1 MLKIFF
7 RCDVFI
13 RLSVNFLNNF
23 CRKTMRIYLL
33 ILFTLVLGA
42 CTKTVETVYH
52 EDKDLTRF
60 TTKPFKTEKKNKE
73 IELVAEKECSGKV
86 ICTDQEIKL
95 RVIHAGRFTF
105 LKGKDLDL
113 ETEQGQ
119 INLNQRDY
127 SYTYDSL
134 RKAKDG
140 TSGLLTEQ
148 FLIWVSESDF
158 KKAAHAEQATMYIGE
173 FAFELTSEERIP
185 WQILMDKGRL
195 LEIMDEEQQREY
207 GQYQHETKGKKQ
219 HDVRKKRMVSE
230 AAESTWKMVQDS
242 NNPEDFRY
250 FLEQFPDSPYA
261 IPAKLKLKQLERNNQ

>member
-1 MLKIFF
+1 MLNIFF

-95 RVIHAGRFTF
+95 RVIHAGRFAF

-127 SYTYDSL
+127 SYTYDTL

-148 FLIWVSESDF
+148 FLIWVSEPDF

-261 IPAKLKLKQLERNNQ
+261 IPAKLKLKQLERGKE

>member
-1 MLKIFF
+1 MLNIFF

-219 HDVRKKRMVSE
+219 HDLRKKRMVSE

>member
-134 RKAKDG
+134 RKAKDA

-148 FLIWVSESDF
+148 FLIWVSEPDF

-207 GQYQHETKGKKQ
+207 GQYQHETKGGKQ
-219 HDVRKKRMVSE
+219 HDLRKKRMVSE

-261 IPAKLKLKQLERNNQ
+261 IPAKLKLKQLERGKE

>member
-1 MLKIFF
+1 MLNIFF

-127 SYTYDSL
+127 SYTYDTL

-219 HDVRKKRMVSE
+219 HDVRKKRMTSE

-261 IPAKLKLKQLERNNQ
+261 IPAKLKLKQLERGKE

>member
-1 MLKIFF
+1 MLNIFF

-60 TTKPFKTEKKNKE
+60 TTKPFKAEKKNKE
-73 IELVAEKECSGKV
+73 IELVAEKECAGKV

-95 RVIHAGRFTF
+95 RVIHAGRFAF

-127 SYTYDSL
+127 SYTYDTL

-207 GQYQHETKGKKQ
+207 GQYQHETKGGKQ

>member
-13 RLSVNFLNNF
+13 RLSVNFPNNF
-23 CRKTMRIYLL
+23 CRKTMRIYFL
-33 ILFTLVLGA
+33 ILFTLILGA
-42 CTKTVETVYH
+42 CTKNVETVYH

-127 SYTYDSL
+127 SYTYDTL

-242 NNPEDFRY
+242 SNPEDFRY

-261 IPAKLKLKQLERNNQ
+261 IPAKLKLKQLERGKE

>member
-1 MLKIFF
+1 MLNIFF
-7 RCDVFI
+7 WCVVFI

-42 CTKTVETVYH
+42 CTKTVDTVYH

-95 RVIHAGRFTF
+95 SVIHAGRFAF

-127 SYTYDSL
+127 SYTYDSM
-134 RKAKDG
+134 RKAKGG

-148 FLIWVSESDF
+148 FLIWVSEPDF
-158 KKAAHAEQATMYIGE
+158 KKAAHAEQATMNIGE

-219 HDVRKKRMVSE
+219 HDLRKKRMVSE

>member
-1 MLKIFF
+1 MLNIFF

-127 SYTYDSL
+127 SYTYDSM
-134 RKAKDG
+134 RKAKGG

-148 FLIWVSESDF
+148 FLIWVSEPDF

-219 HDVRKKRMVSE
+219 HDLRKKRMVSE

-261 IPAKLKLKQLERNNQ
+261 IPAKLKLKQLERGKE

>member
-1 MLKIFF
+1 MLNIFF
-7 RCDVFI
+7 RCVVFI

-95 RVIHAGRFTF
+95 SVIHAGRFAF
-105 LKGKDLDL
+105 LKGKDLNL

-127 SYTYDSL
+127 SYTYDSA
-134 RKAKDG
+134 RKAKGG
-140 TSGLLTEQ
+140 TSGVFTEQ
-148 FLIWVSESDF
+148 FLIWVSEPDF
-158 KKAAHAEQATMYIGE
+158 RKAAHSQNSTLLVGDYS
-173 FAFELTSEERIP
+173 FVLSSEGRVP
-185 WQILMDKGRL
+185 WQILLDRERI
-195 LEIMDEEQQREY
+195 LEFMDEEQRREY
-207 GQYQHETKGKKQ
+207 GLYPHENKERKEQ
-219 HDVRKKRMVSE
+219 DVRKKRMVSE
-230 AAESTWKMVQDS
+230 AAESTWKLVKDS
-242 NNPEDFRY
+242 NNPEDLRY

-261 IPAKLKLKQLERNNQ
+261 IPAKLKLKQLKRDKE

>member
-127 SYTYDSL
+127 SYTYDTL

-140 TSGLLTEQ
+140 TSGVLTEQ

-173 FAFELTSEERIP
+173 FAFELTSEKRIP

-207 GQYQHETKGKKQ
+207 GQYQHETKGGKQ
-219 HDVRKKRMVSE
+219 HDVRKKRMTSE

-261 IPAKLKLKQLERNNQ
+261 IPAKLKLKQLERGKE

>member
-1 MLKIFF
+1 MLNIFF
-7 RCDVFI
+7 RCDVFM

-127 SYTYDSL
+127 SYTYDTL

-261 IPAKLKLKQLERNNQ
+261 IPAKLKLKQLERGKE

>member
-73 IELVAEKECSGKV
+73 IELVAEKECAGKV

-95 RVIHAGRFTF
+95 SVIHEGRFTF
-105 LKGKDLDL
+105 LKGKDLNL

-119 INLNQRDY
+119 IDLNERDY
-127 SYTYDSL
+127 SHTYDIL
-134 RKAKDG
+134 RKAKGG
-140 TSGLLTEQ
+140 TSGVLTEK

-158 KKAAHAEQATMYIGE
+158 KKAAHAEQATMHIGE

-207 GQYQHETKGKKQ
+207 GQYQHETKGGKQ

>member
-1 MLKIFF
+1 MLNIFF

-119 INLNQRDY
+119 INLNLRDY
-127 SYTYDSL
+127 SYTYDTL

-158 KKAAHAEQATMYIGE
+158 KKAAHAEQATMHIGE

-207 GQYQHETKGKKQ
+207 GQYQHETKGGKQ

-261 IPAKLKLKQLERNNQ
+261 IPAKLKLKQLERGKE

>member
-127 SYTYDSL
+127 SYTYDSM
-134 RKAKDG
+134 RKAKGG

-148 FLIWVSESDF
+148 FLIWVSEPDF
-158 KKAAHAEQATMYIGE
+158 KKAAHAEQATMNIGE
-173 FAFELTSEERIP
+173 YAFELTSEERIP

-219 HDVRKKRMVSE
+219 HDLRKKRMVSE